1 MSAVLPDVAAIGR
14 SQRLQYQFTAHVRDP
29 QAKPAP
35 AGIEDRRMGIYRDL
49 IFCNV
54 EQFISSNFP
63 VIRTLYNDTEWNALV
78 RAFLREHVCHT
89 PLFPEFAREFMRYLE
104 WRQQQ
109 GLDDPPFLLELAHYE
124 WVELALS
131 LDENEIDAVAHDA
144 DGDPVEGV
152 PVVSPLACVLAYRF
166 PVHRIDADFR
176 PAEADPQP
184 TVLLLVRGRDDTV
197 RFHEI
202 NALSALLIERLQQN
216 STTSGAECLDALLA
230 EHGSSGDAALRE
242 AGIGMLHEL
251 KAHQAILGTLPGT
264 ENRKGATRK
273 VRARKAKRSAS

>member
-1 MSAVLPDVAAIGR
+1 MQAEPRNNGRAERASGR
-14 SQRLQYQFTAHVRDP
+14 SQRLQYQFTAHMRDP
-29 QAKPAP
+29 AGQPAP

-78 RAFLREHVCHT
+78 RAFLREHECHT
-89 PLFPEFAREFMRYLE
+89 PLFPEFAREFIRYVE
-104 WRQQQ
+104 FRQQQ
-109 GLDDPPFLLELAHYE
+109 GRGDAPFLLELAHYE

-131 LDENEIDAVAHDA
+131 LDENEIDAVDHDA

-152 PVVSPLACVLAYRF
+152 PVMSPVACVLAYRF
-166 PVHRIDADFR
+166 PVHRIDADYR
-176 PAEADPQP
+176 PAEPPAEP
-184 TVLLLVRGRDDTV
+184 TLLLLVRGRDDTV

-216 STTSGAECLDALLA
+216 SGASGVQCLDALLA
-230 EHGSSGDAALRE
+230 ERGGADAALRE
-242 AGIGMLHEL
+242 AGIAVLRDL
-251 KAHQAILGTLPGT
+251 KANQAILGT
-264 ENRKGATRK
+264 
-273 VRARKAKRSAS
+273 RAA